1 MRIKVELIPHKEET
15 DDLEAGLNGWKPYER
30 HILYSVLAIILIL
43 VIICLSVLCP
53 RIISEKNLGFDYM
66 GVIVGILSLL
76 VTFLIGWNIYSVIDI
91 RKIKKENKKQLED
104 ITHAFNS
111 SICEMHALAL
121 FYDLKNPKEA
131 FEYLFEALREVNKS
145 SIKDTL
151 EGIVTAFTRIKNDFQ
166 KLKVDKT
173 IVSFSKE
180 KIELYC
186 DIIKKTEN
194 KDAISLIDFIKS
206 LQK

>member
-1 MRIKVELIPHKEET
+1 MYKRTFIHKFV
-15 DDLEAGLNGWKPYER
+15 AIING
-30 HILYSVLAIILIL
+30 ILAFANILIL
-43 VIICLSVLCP
+43 AVNIYYMCHWYPILP
-53 RIISEKNLGFDYM
+53 TELGIDSM
-66 GVIVGILSLL
+66 GIIVGILSLL
-76 VTFLIGWNIYSVIDI
+76 VTVLIGWNIYSVIDI
-91 RKIKKENKKQLED
+91 RNTKKQYEEKLD
-104 ITHAFNS
+104 DFTHAFNS

-131 FEYLFEALREVNKS
+131 FECLFEALREVNKS

-180 KIELYC
+180 EIELYC